1 MSATINRVFDV
12 LALGDRFSAAY
23 SSIDDVIRSFGKIT
37 YRSEHSF
44 GGADE
49 AIDFVRNSSFEFI
62 VMPNPYGNQRRFHI
76 YNKLRSFGFPVLVFD
91 RGGLPDSW
99 FFDVGFNAD
108 SPSYSALE
116 WDQPLS
122 DAERTDVRA
131 YIAGI
136 VGSDR
141 ALEAQGSRVGAQRLR
156 EELSIGDRKVLFVPF
171 QRPSDTTMK
180 FFADSAKDFEFFTQ
194 MIEET
199 TSILRIHAP
208 EWVVLA
214 KKHPLELEAPSSSIR
229 FVDDGTHVH
238 DLLELCDAVALVNS
252 GVGLL
257 ASLFNKP
264 VYYFGKSYYAH
275 PGINRHVQSAT
286 ALFLNAVRNP
296 VQFDAEVRD
305 RLIHHLT
312 KRVYSFGKF
321 ETELVRQKE
330 GHLINVTRQI
340 DFYDLKLPFSRLF
353 RKKKF
358 YL

>member
-1 MSATINRVFDV
+1 
-12 LALGDRFSAAY
+12 
-23 SSIDDVIRSFGKIT
+23 
-37 YRSEHSF
+37 
-44 GGADE
+44 
-49 AIDFVRNSSFEFI
+49 
-62 VMPNPYGNQRRFHI
+62 
-76 YNKLRSFGFPVLVFD
+76 
-91 RGGLPDSW
+91 
-99 FFDVGFNAD
+99 
-108 SPSYSALE
+108 
-116 WDQPLS
+116 
-122 DAERTDVRA
+122 
-131 YIAGI
+131 
-136 VGSDR
+136 
-141 ALEAQGSRVGAQRLR
+141 
-156 EELSIGDRKVLFVPF
+156 
-171 QRPSDTTMK
+171 
-180 FFADSAKDFEFFTQ
+180 
-194 MIEET
+194 
-199 TSILRIHAP
+199 
-208 EWVVLA
+208 
-214 KKHPLELEAPSSSIR
+214 
-229 FVDDGTHVH
+229 VH